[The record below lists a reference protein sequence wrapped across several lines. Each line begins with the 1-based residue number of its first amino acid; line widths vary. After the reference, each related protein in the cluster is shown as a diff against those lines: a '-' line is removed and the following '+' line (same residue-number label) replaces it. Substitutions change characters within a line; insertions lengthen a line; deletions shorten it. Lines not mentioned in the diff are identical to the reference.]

1 GVKHLRTLLVSDWGP
16 SQEDTGGV
24 SSLAWS
30 PDEKALAVGWSARG
44 MAVWSASGCRLMCTI
59 RQGKGGTAS
68 HGDWHS
74 SLPSPTL
81 TPLSLHSAA
90 GPKQL
95 EALRTGVAGL
105 CWDHHGYSL
114 IAAENGSA
122 RRLVQF
128 TMAKMV
134 EQRRVVHGSPSV
146 QMLQGADRLL
156 LVAEGEDGVPT
167 LQHLIVPSTYMA
179 TNWPVRHVAVA
190 PTGQDIAVAGK
201 RGITLYN
208 TASRKWRVF
217 GDIRQERQVA
227 ATALLW
233 LPKIIGVCNELS
245 GGKHELLFYP
255 RYHLDNQSLLL
266 RHPLPGGA
274 PLALDSQ
281 GDILLEAAAPF
292 DVRIYRAVVVGELSP
307 LKSPTLRLQP
317 LRELSTMSYRRPPLC
332 LALVPSLACTPSN
345 ADGAASS
352 APTRCMV
359 LRVGGE
365 LSILD
370 LAAGSEQTL
379 SNGVENFWLTLP
391 KHGSGKAAR
400 SDASN
405 ASQSNGAQSKTANGS
420 AGATPSPSGV
430 N

>member
-1 GVKHLRTLLVSDWGP
+1 
-16 SQEDTGGV
+16 
-24 SSLAWS
+24 
-30 PDEKALAVGWSARG
+30 
-44 MAVWSASGCRLMCTI
+44 
-59 RQGKGGTAS
+59 
-68 HGDWHS
+68 
-74 SLPSPTL
+74 
-81 TPLSLHSAA
+81 
-90 GPKQL
+90 
-95 EALRTGVAGL
+95 
-105 CWDHHGYSL
+105 
-114 IAAENGSA
+114 
-122 RRLVQF
+122 
-128 TMAKMV
+128 MV

-420 AGATPSPSGV
+420 AGATPSPSDGV
-430 N
+430 KHLRTLLVSDWGPSQEDTGGVSSLAWSPDEKALAVGWSARGMAVWSASGCRLMCTIRQGKGGTASHGDWHSSLPSPTLTPLSLHSAAGPKQLEALRTGVAGLCWDHHGYSLIAAENGSARRLVQFTMAK